1 MVSRQAIWMK
11 KRYAEDPDYRDQQI
25 ARSLRHYWTHK
36 DEINEGQRERYQAD
50 PEYRELK
57 RKRGRRIPDDVYD
70 VLFALQG
77 GVCAICKKKHHR
89 RLHADHCH
97 VTGKLRGLLCPKCNP
112 ASGALQRRSRL
123 PAGGRRVSSGVA
135 LRSRGGR
142 SRSDRG
148 RDRRRIAPAARSFV
162 ARGIRVAPRGGR
174 AGRLCG

>member
-25 ARSLRHYWTHK
+25 ARSLRHYWEHK

-112 ASGALQRRSRL
+112 ALGLYDDDPDCLLA
-123 PAGGRRVSSGVA
+123 A

-148 RDRRRIAPAARSFV
+148 RDRRRIAPAARRFV

>member
-25 ARSLRHYWTHK
+25 ARSLRHYWEHK

-112 ASGALQRRSRL
+112 ALGLYDDDPDCLLAAAAYLLASRYDLGAAD
-123 PAGGRRVSSGVA
+123 PAVIAAEIAGGLRRRLDVLLREAFA
-135 LRSRGGR
+135 LR
-142 SRSDRG
+142 
-148 RDRRRIAPAARSFV
+148 
-162 ARGIRVAPRGGR
+162 
-174 AGRLCG
+174 RLE